1 MVLLPFIDSLSP
13 RLEVG
18 KASPGFKQ
26 GAAIGYA
33 GTVVEVIRPT
43 HYTCP

>member
-43 HYTCP
+43 HDTCP